1 MDKIKDTVSV
11 STFYDKKFFSEE
23 YREGRKSFSLDYFV
37 KLPGYMD
44 LNIANEFGNVS
55 LEELS
60 GSLKVRLSQGI
71 LSAKRLTKGN
81 LKPINTIFV
90 DHGNVTI
97 DDVNWMILTLSNC
110 SSVNIEK
117 AQALVV
123 TSYISKIKMGNVSSL
138 VSNSKSDSYSINSIN
153 NILMQSTYSEYEIG
167 RLLGQ
172 LKSNATYGSI
182 KVSDL
187 NKGFSGIEI
196 TSGQAQIAINT
207 GKDVSFKA
215 DIIATDAMVA
225 LPELKYP
232 GIKKTESNFS
242 TTLLGTAGSDKETKS
257 LIRIR
262 ITSGKLTIQ

>member
-23 YREGRKSFSLDYFV
+23 YREGRKSFSIDYFV

-60 GSLKVRLSQGI
+60 GSLKVRLSQDI

-81 LKPINTIFV
+81 VKPINTIFV

-153 NILMQSTYSEYEIG
+153 NILTQSTYSEYEIG